1 MMDDLR
7 EFVENTDIEIAAL
20 TIPKSKAVE
29 VADMLVENGIKG
41 IWNFAHTDLQLPD
54 DVIVESVHLSDSL
67 MKLSYNIS
75 RYNEEHDN

>member
-1 MMDDLR
+1 MNPRLEGVTYTRNPNPYDGRLR

-41 IWNFAHTDLQLPD
+41 IWNFAHTDLHLPD
-54 DVIVESVHLSDSL
+54 DVIVESVHLSD
-67 MKLSYNIS
+67 
-75 RYNEEHDN
+75 